1 MDGVKKM
8 YVIAAIFAFA
18 LCAAFSS
25 GAWADPGQWPKTVRL
40 GLIPTEG
47 GADIVKRFQPLI
59 EHLEKTLGVK
69 VEAKSASDYAGV
81 ITAMAH
87 KHIDFAYLGPK
98 SYTEASE
105 KANAQAVACEK
116 NKKGEP
122 GYYGII
128 IGRTGSGIKTL
139 EDARGHVFAFTDPNS
154 TSGYLVPNV
163 LFYRD
168 LKVDPR
174 QYFKEVKFSGSH
186 GASILAVKNGSIEV
200 AATNNIDLDR
210 MAEKGQA
217 SWDDFNILWKSD
229 LIPGSPMCVRSDLPE
244 SLKAAFAG
252 ALMMFN
258 SNQQGLEKLQIGGY
272 QPADDTTYDVIRYLK
287 QLKKQ
292 LAQAS

>member
-1 MDGVKKM
+1 MNRARKTYVK
-8 YVIAAIFAFA
+8 VAILVLA
-18 LCAAFSS
+18 LCAAFCP
-25 GAWADPGQWPKTVRL
+25 GAWADPGLWPEVVRL

-59 EHLEKTLGVK
+59 DHLEKTLGVK
-69 VEAKSASDYAGV
+69 VEAQSASDYAGV

-98 SYTEASE
+98 SYTEAAE
-105 KANAQAVACEK
+105 KANAQAVALER
-116 NKKGEP
+116 NKRGEP
-122 GYYGII
+122 GYYGVII
-128 IGRTGSGIKTL
+128 SRKDSGIKTL
-139 EDARGHVFAFTDPNS
+139 EDARGRVFAFTDPNS

-168 LKVDPR
+168 LKVDPKK
-174 QYFKEVKFSGSH
+174 YFKEVKFSGSH

-217 SWDDFNILWKSD
+217 SWDDFNILWKSE
-229 LIPGSPMCVRSDLPE
+229 LIPGSPMCVRADLPE

-258 SNQQGLEKLQIGGY
+258 ANKQGLEKLQIGGY
-272 QPADDTTYDVIRYLK
+272 LPADDTTYDVIRYLK